1 MLKTTSRTF
10 VKNTENEDKS
20 SELSMISTQKSDL
33 ASVNQNAPIFNL
45 NSSRFSPQMSNSMPK
60 KLVTGESISPNSMT
74 SCNTN
79 GRQAYHS
86 VKSDSDL
93 SLTTDISPKTATQ
106 SFRPAYY
113 NQETSVRLNFLSGTF
128 KTCVGESHL
137 QPLSRPI
144 VVSELE
150 CNNDE
155 AADKKKTRRGGK
167 KARLRREREKERANT
182 TAFTSIVSDPS
193 DKQPVKK
200 TEVKYKTELCK
211 NWIETGRCNYSIR
224 CMFAHGNHEL
234 VTDAKVEEIQTSYK
248 QELCERYHN
257 SSECSYGTRC
267 VYIHDQR
274 STNDL
279 PSSFFGK
286 NMNLLEENTFYYYKS
301 KRLSVFEE
309 ITEIEE
315 ETEETQ
321 DIFLENTYVP
331 LHPKSLKTPK
341 EDCLSCASEPTDT
354 SDCGQEEIYSLLEPA
369 F

>member
-1 MLKTTSRTF
+1 MF
-10 VKNTENEDKS
+10 VKNTEDEGKS
-20 SELSMISTQKSDL
+20 SDFSMISTQKSDL
-33 ASVNQNAPIFNL
+33 ASVNQNAPVFSL
-45 NSSRFSPQMSNSMPK
+45 NAWRFAPQTSNSMQK
-60 KLVTGESISPNSMT
+60 KLVTGKSISPNSV
-74 SCNTN
+74 SLCYIN

-86 VKSDSDL
+86 VESDSDL
-93 SLTTDISPKTATQ
+93 SLTTDFSSKAATQ
-106 SFRPAYY
+106 YFRPAYY

-128 KTCVGESHL
+128 KTCLGDSHQ
-137 QPLSRPI
+137 QPLNRPL

-167 KARLRREREKERANT
+167 KARLRRDREKERANT
-182 TAFTSIVSDPS
+182 SAFTSVISDPS

-211 NWIETGRCNYSIR
+211 NWIETGKCNYSIR

-234 VTDAKVEEIQTSYK
+234 VTAEKVEEIKTSYK
-248 QELCERYHN
+248 QELWERYHN
-257 SSECSYGTRC
+257 FSECSYGTRC

-301 KRLSVFEE
+301 KRLSVFEQ
-309 ITEIEE
+309 ITETEE
-315 ETEETQ
+315 ETEQTQ
-321 DIFLENTYVP
+321 DLFLVNTYVP
-331 LHPKSLKTPK
+331 LHPKLLEAPK
-341 EDCLSCASEPTDT
+341 EECLSCASEQTDT

>member
-1 MLKTTSRTF
+1 MF
-10 VKNTENEDKS
+10 VKNTEDEDKS
-20 SELSMISTQKSDL
+20 SDFSLISTQKSDL
-33 ASVNQNAPIFNL
+33 ASVNQNAPIFNI
-45 NSSRFSPQMSNSMPK
+45 NASRFSPQMSNSMPK
-60 KLVTGESISPNSMT
+60 KLVTGESIFPNSIS
-74 SCNTN
+74 SCNTI
-79 GRQAYHS
+79 GRQAYNS
-86 VKSDSDL
+86 VESDSDI
-93 SLTTDISPKTATQ
+93 SLTTDVSPKTANQ
-106 SFRPAYY
+106 SSKPAYY
-113 NQETSVRLNFLSGTF
+113 SQETSVRLNFLSGTF
-128 KTCVGESHL
+128 KTCVGGSHQ
-137 QPLSRPI
+137 QPLMKPL

-167 KARLRREREKERANT
+167 KARLRRDREKERAAT
-182 TAFTSIVSDPS
+182 TAFTTIVSDPS

-234 VTDAKVEEIQTSYK
+234 VTDAKVEEIKTSYK

-257 SSECSYGTRC
+257 FSECSYGTRC

-301 KRLSVFEE
+301 KRLSVFEQ
-309 ITEIEE
+309 ITETEE
-315 ETEETQ
+315 ETELMQ
-321 DIFLENTYVP
+321 DLFLVNTYLP

-354 SDCGQEEIYSLLEPA
+354 SDCGQEETNSLLELA